1 MTLGDPHQ
9 NARSAHRRAAVA
21 MIEAAHRNGWLT
33 GPDRDLRVGQA
44 GTARTVGELDALIRD
59 IEAHGYAG
67 GVGAPGPVPQPL
79 PQQPP
84 YGIAE
89 AGSGFRL
96 PQLRSRS
103 REVSPF
109 GILGVVVA
117 GLVLVSILGGALA
130 AIRGGGPHVAT
141 GSQSAEQVIAA
152 PDEPYALTAAG
163 LGRFLDDYRLRF
175 GSTRVVGATF
185 YRGYVVVDVPVAGQ
199 RQQMWVYR
207 DGEFT
212 TDGDRTGRRDP
223 VVDLA
228 RVDRAA
234 LGRNLRTAGDRLRV
248 RKPTTVYALLTRR
261 DPGSPARFQIYAG
274 NDVDSYGYFV
284 TTLAGKVLEEH
295 PADG

>member
-1 MTLGDPHQ
+1 MQALTEDQ
-9 NARSAHRRAAVA
+9 VRAALVNA
-21 MIEAAHRNGWLT
+21 SPEERDRLT
-33 GPDRDLRVGQA
+33 VPMSFVLADWDHLDFFAWPDPDN
-44 GTARTVGELDALIRD
+44 
-59 IEAHGYAG
+59 
-67 GVGAPGPVPQPL
+67 
-79 PQQPP
+79 
-84 YGIAE
+84 
-89 AGSGFRL
+89 
-96 PQLRSRS
+96 
-103 REVSPF
+103 
-109 GILGVVVA
+109 
-117 GLVLVSILGGALA
+117 
-130 AIRGGGPHVAT
+130 RG
-141 GSQSAEQVIAA
+141 
-152 PDEPYALTAAG
+152 
-163 LGRFLDDYRLRF
+163 
-175 GSTRVVGATF
+175 
-185 YRGYVVVDVPVAGQ
+185 RGYVVVDVPVAGQ